1 MTPPLAHAFA
11 SEETEE
17 VRNRLVTRHLAE
29 EVRSRLMT
37 RPLAHA
43 FASEETEEV
52 RNRLMTRHLAE
63 EVRSRLM
70 TRPLAHAWS
79 RLMTPFQPLTTL
91 TSEHVSA
98 HPSKAW

>member
-1 MTPPLAHAFA
+1 MTP
-11 SEETEE
+11 
-17 VRNRLVTRHLAE
+17 
-29 EVRSRLMT
+29 
-37 RPLAHA
+37 PLAHA

-79 RLMTPFQPLTTL
+79 RLMTPG
-91 TSEHVSA
+91 VA
-98 HPSKAW
+98 